1 MENCIRLKPLVK
13 AVDVKSSSVFV
24 PPTGYI
30 NELAKLCGCTR
41 QHVRNSLR
49 KNLRGEKADLVRRMF
64 RAKYVQQAQQDSVL
78 CE

>member
-1 MENCIRLKPLVK
+1 MKNCVRLRPLLRTAVGKEN
-13 AVDVKSSSVFV
+13 SVFV

-41 QHVRNSLR
+41 QTVNNALR
-49 KNLRGEKADLVRRMF
+49 KNARGEKADLIRRMF
-64 RAKYVQQAQQDSVL
+64 RAKYGQQESVL